1 MVYSENV
8 NGKDDV
14 MGNRPSTVN
23 HLHEA
28 LRRNNQ
34 KLVRHIINTSDLDLN
49 TKVTNG
55 QNFRPSAAV
64 SRDGLLQS
72 CTCSRRRG
80 PPPPQGEPLM
90 ATWSG
95 RGLYTESVRSRWKG
109 EAVVQTLPFKWLFFF
124 WKWILK
130 TNAPANC
137 QLVLWWLSGRNG
149 DFAKKVNTENMC
161 VGSNTARGKS
171 AHKHIAEWKPR
182 HKRRPDVCWP
192 VKATNFTSFIS
203 FFCRWTD
210 KQRCLSQFWRREP
223 RS

>member
-1 MVYSENV
+1 MLHSFCRFICLTLLVLHKTSRTDTNSNDPPHQCAFLFVPTDEFATNTFFFFFRYIWCVKLLGCMVYSENV

-80 PPPPQGEPLM
+80 PPPPPGGPPLGTG
-90 ATWSG
+90 AG
-95 RGLYTESVRSRWKG
+95 RGR
-109 EAVVQTLPFKWLFFF
+109 
-124 WKWILK
+124 
-130 TNAPANC
+130 
-137 QLVLWWLSGRNG
+137 
-149 DFAKKVNTENMC
+149 
-161 VGSNTARGKS
+161 
-171 AHKHIAEWKPR
+171 
-182 HKRRPDVCWP
+182 
-192 VKATNFTSFIS
+192 
-203 FFCRWTD
+203 
-210 KQRCLSQFWRREP
+210 
-223 RS
+223 